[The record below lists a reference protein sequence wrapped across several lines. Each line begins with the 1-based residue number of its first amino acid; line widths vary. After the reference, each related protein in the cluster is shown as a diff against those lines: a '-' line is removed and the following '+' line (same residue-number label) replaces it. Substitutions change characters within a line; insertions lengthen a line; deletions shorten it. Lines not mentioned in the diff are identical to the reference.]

1 MQDII
6 RIGRR
11 AVTITNPDKV
21 IFPHDGIT
29 KRELVEYYRRIAP
42 HMLPHLRGRPIAMER
57 YPDGIDQPGF
67 FQKAAAPY
75 YPDWIRT
82 VTVRK
87 VGGTVRHVVCDDA
100 ATLVY
105 IGNLACVT
113 PHVWLS
119 RVPKIDDPD
128 QLVFDLDPSG
138 DSFEPVKTTAQ
149 AFKQLLDQLGMP
161 AYVKTTGSRGLHVAV
176 PLRRDLRFDAVR
188 AVALQLAEMVVS
200 QAPSE
205 RTLELR
211 KAMRRGR
218 VFVDTNRNAYAQ
230 MVAPAYAVR
239 ARPGAPVSVPLE
251 WQELSDRALRPNGVT
266 IRTIEGRLAAAGD
279 PWAGFW
285 RRAVSLNRVARE
297 LKKRHAAR

>member
-1 MQDII
+1 MQDVI

-11 AVTITNPDKV
+11 AVTITNPDKA

-67 FQKAAAPY
+67 FQKAAASY

-87 VGGTVRHVVCDDA
+87 VGGTVRHLVCDDA
-100 ATLVY
+100 VTLGY
-105 IGNLACVT
+105 IANLACVT
-113 PHVWLS
+113 PHIWLS
-119 RVPKIDDPD
+119 RVPKIDYPD

-138 DSFEPVKTTAQ
+138 DSFELVKTTAQ
-149 AFKQLLDQLGMP
+149 AFKQLLDQLHIP

-188 AVALQLAEMVVS
+188 AVARQLAEMVVS
-200 QAPSE
+200 EAPGE

-211 KAMRRGR
+211 KALRRGR

-230 MVAPAYAVR
+230 TVAPVYAVR
-239 ARPGAPVSVPLE
+239 ARPGAPVSIPLE

-266 IRTIEGRLAAAGD
+266 IRTIEGRLTAAGD

-297 LKKRHAAR
+297 LQGQHATR